1 MLKGSLSTAITL
13 FFVQG
18 LRFVSGV
25 LIGRYYGVKE
35 ALQKL
40 IPELREKYNLKTA
53 YAIFL
58 KGNQLIL
65 IFSLIAAVLLY
76 FISPWLTTYWNEPY
90 MLWLFRISALFLPF
104 YVLGELNYFSLR
116 AALKVHTANMSLVLP
131 TIIRLLVLLVIT
143 YYFFDTFNP
152 IYLHWST
159 ICFLPWLFS
168 LIPIYKYFHQPAAK
182 EEKLQTVNH
191 QQVLSV
197 AFPMVLAQTWLE
209 SIRHARIFP
218 CLLLRCWL
226 P

>member
-1 MLKGSLSTAITL
+1 LSIQSYKDKFQNALQDKNFGFVLKGSLSTAITL

-25 LIGRYYGVKE
+25 LIGRYYGAEASGRLTLIVTVMGIFAIFINFGVKE

-76 FISPWLTTYWNEPY
+76 FISPWLTTYWNEPD

-143 YYFFDTFNP
+143 YYFFDTFQS
-152 IYLHWST
+152 YLSALEYHL
-159 ICFLPWLFS
+159 FLAVVVFIDS
-168 LIPIYKYFHQPAAK
+168 NI
-182 EEKLQTVNH
+182 
-191 QQVLSV
+191 
-197 AFPMVLAQTWLE
+197 
-209 SIRHARIFP
+209 
-218 CLLLRCWL
+218 
-226 P
+226 